1 MGNDRIPRAPEGAQD
16 GRMRAKRK
24 TEQLIEAIDRD
35 LAAAELYLSR
45 GINSESN
52 DWLHLSDWRGKSG
65 HPLWMKNV
73 MVPGL
78 EKSRAKAE
86 RRFETYERK
95 CADIRLGSRR
105 TMDAGEGQ
113 QASAWIEEGDD
124 ERAWV

>member
-1 MGNDRIPRAPEGAQD
+1 
-16 GRMRAKRK
+16 MRAKRK